1 MNRTTKLIV
10 AIAAAIILSTTA
22 YAVPEQRALA
32 SGGFDGFGFGGCG
45 FFNDCGVLSFSDNCG
60 FGCGQLA
67 TAKALAN
74 LQQTQFEQKPSP
86 PPSTVPICTTVTVA
100 VPGTSL
106 HKTYTVPQGF
116 TGNPATANGKCVV
129 DNTSYSQAHPCTITN
144 GIATAGHCETV
155 TPGYKVTDAG
165 PPNLPTEEW
174 FHLNGVTIQPGQ
186 FLDVADTTQFFTTKG
201 HIATVIPC
209 DSSGQPL
216 VQVYEGIIDA
226 GVNTL
231 EPIAPEYLQ
240 QLSSP
245 ADGLCVYHFDT
256 GATTNNPD
264 GVTDFAILNV
274 SNQPITFTE
283 RNTSTFSVTEGY
295 LNKAA

>member
-1 MNRTTKLIV
+1 MNHTTRLIIAV
-10 AIAAAIILSTTA
+10 AAAIILSTTA

-32 SGGFDGFGFGGCG
+32 SGGFDDSGFGGS
-45 FFNDCGVLSFSDNCG
+45 SFDDNCG

-67 TAKALAN
+67 IAKALACC
-74 LQQTQFEQKPSP
+74 QQTEFEQKPSP
-86 PPSTVPICTTVTVA
+86 PPSTVPICTTVTVP

-144 GIATAGHCETV
+144 GIATAGHCESITKGYQV
-155 TPGYKVTDAG
+155 TPNG
-165 PPNLPTEEW
+165 PANLPTEEW
-174 FHLNGVTIQPGQ
+174 FHLNGVTLTPGQ

-201 HIATVIPC
+201 HMATVLPC

-216 VQVYEGIIDA
+216 AQVFEGIIDA

-231 EPIAPEYLQ
+231 EPIAPEFLQ

-245 ADGLCVYHFDT
+245 GSPGLCVYHFDT
-256 GATTNNPD
+256 GVTTNNPD

-274 SNQPITFTE
+274 SNQPITFTD
-283 RNTSTFSVTEGY
+283 RNTSTFSVTQGY
-295 LNKAA
+295 LNAAA

>member
-1 MNRTTKLIV
+1 MNRITTLIV
-10 AIAAAIILSTTA
+10 AVAAAISLSTTA
-22 YAVPEQRALA
+22 YVIPEQRALA
-32 SGGFDGFGFGGCG
+32 GIGFGFGDCG
-45 FFNDCGVLSFSDNCG
+45 FTCFRDDCG
-60 FGCGQLA
+60 FGCGELA

-74 LQQTQFEQKPSP
+74 LQQTEFEQKPSP
-86 PPSTVPICTTVTVA
+86 PPSTVPICTTVTVP
-100 VPGTSL
+100 VPGTTL
-106 HKTYTVPQGF
+106 HKTYTVPQGS
-116 TGNPATANGKCVV
+116 TGNPATVSGTCVV
-129 DNTSYSQAHPCTITN
+129 DNTAYSQAHPCTITD

-155 TPGYKVTDAG
+155 TKGYQVTDNG
-165 PPNLPTEEW
+165 PANLPTEEW
-174 FHLNGVTIQPGQ
+174 FHLNGVTLKPGQSINQPGQ

-201 HIATVIPC
+201 HMATVIPC

-216 VQVYEGIIDA
+216 VQVFEGIIDA

-256 GATTNNPD
+256 GATSNNPD

-274 SNQPITFTE
+274 SNQPITFAE